1 MALLNELR
9 HWPFVDTGGTAE
21 HAIPSLPLAD
31 ISKVPLL
38 LTLTNFPVLVD
49 PNHGHILGHGSS
61 NVKCLPPRHR
71 VYRISVVPYK
81 VQQPIG
87 QLMRLGSERDR

>member
-1 MALLNELR
+1 
-9 HWPFVDTGGTAE
+9 
-21 HAIPSLPLAD
+21 
-31 ISKVPLL
+31 
-38 LTLTNFPVLVD
+38 
-49 PNHGHILGHGSS
+49 
-61 NVKCLPPRHR
+61 LPPRHR